1 MIFGIMTMYPSR
13 IVMPTK
19 LIFFLVMCDFDLE
32 ENQVCIILWDLY
44 LVLKLVKEFDVESDD
59 EVYDLK
65 YI

>member
-1 MIFGIMTMYPSR
+1 
-13 IVMPTK
+13 
-19 LIFFLVMCDFDLE
+19 MCDFDLE